1 MFLSEKE
8 MGVRNNFLDNAYK
21 QEPCYKYTFLI
32 LGMFVLYLFLCF
44 VGGRGGERANISLGF
59 QSRILSSTC
68 SFPGKY
74 SCFFCYVAHT
84 TAEDHSSMM
93 FWCLV

>member
-21 QEPCYKYTFLI
+21 QEPCYKFTFLI

-44 VGGRGGERANISLGF
+44 VGVGVGVGRGPTFHLDFSVEFSRQLAVFLANIAA
-59 QSRILSSTC
+59 LSVMLHTRLL
-68 SFPGKY
+68 K
-74 SCFFCYVAHT
+74 T
-84 TAEDHSSMM
+84 TA
-93 FWCLV
+93 V